1 MKTGALILVIVG
13 LVTFVFWQQ
22 ERIAKLR
29 ADGAALREQ
38 VAQGVLLR
46 EENQQL
52 TSLLKSKTDALEAER
67 NELMS
72 LRAQSSKLRQVEG
85 ENAQLKSEQQ
95 RLASEL
101 SLAKDARVATAQ
113 QQGMAPV
120 KANASVPAVE
130 PKNFGVV
137 ELSEETPTR
146 FDLGDGK
153 ECVATTT
160 VLADGNLQVAFS
172 SGSLVEGIPVETK
185 QTSKLTPGVAVA
197 TVIDGVDVL
206 FTPTL
211 KTK

>member
-13 LVTFVFWQQ
+13 LITSVFWQQ

-29 ADGAALREQ
+29 AEGAALREQ
-38 VAQGVLLR
+38 VAQGVSLR

-72 LRAQSSKLRQVEG
+72 LRAQSSRLRQVEG

-95 RLASEL
+95 RLAGEL

-113 QQGMAPV
+113 QGMAPA
-120 KANASVPAVE
+120 KTNARVPVAE

-146 FDLGDGK
+146 FDLGGGK
-153 ECVATTT
+153 ECMATTT
-160 VLADGNLQVAFS
+160 VLADGNLEVAFS

-185 QTSKLTPGVAVA
+185 RTSKLTPGVEVA

>member
-1 MKTGALILVIVG
+1 MKTGALILVVVG
-13 LVTFVFWQQ
+13 LVAFVFWQQ

-29 ADGAALREQ
+29 AEGVALREQ
-38 VAQGVLLR
+38 VAQGVSLR

-72 LRAQSSKLRQVEG
+72 LRAQSLRLRQVEG

-113 QQGMAPV
+113 QQGIPPAS
-120 KANASVPAVE
+120 ASVPAAE

-146 FDLGDGK
+146 FDLGGGK

-160 VLADGNLQVAFS
+160 LLADGNLQVAFS
-172 SGSLVEGIPVETK
+172 SGSLVEGIPIETK